1 MVPILELRG
10 SIPIG
15 YYTWHLPIVPVTLVA
30 IIGNIIFVPFVI
42 IFGNRVL
49 HYFAQFDKIG
59 YPFRKIIELGE
70 KKVAKMSDRAKTAL
84 FWGLFSFVAVPL
96 PGTGAWTGSLIAMT
110 LGLDMKRGFWPVALG
125 VIAAGAIVVTVA
137 YVAPEML
144 KSILSYHG

>member
-1 MVPILELRG
+1 
-10 SIPIG
+10 
-15 YYTWHLPIVPVTLVA
+15 
-30 IIGNIIFVPFVI
+30 
-42 IFGNRVL
+42 
-49 HYFAQFDKIG
+49 
-59 YPFRKIIELGE
+59 
-70 KKVAKMSDRAKTAL
+70 MSL
-84 FWGLFSFVAVPL
+84 PL